1 MLLHAAPRRG
11 VTQPLLPTGGNV
23 TLAIVDP
30 ETLLQPS
37 DAGPG
42 RLATDDDTAPT
53 MTVAVAQTASN
64 ESTTPEQMA
73 VHMIGYI
80 QRAKQRGARVVVFP
94 EMAVVGYW
102 PETIN
107 CSRCSERLP
116 RVESTLAAAAKAN
129 DVYIIFVRSFNP
141 LPSNHRRMSETGRSA
156 ARAFLTSSTARIIT
170 TPVSSLDRPARRST
184 ARPSSTSPG
193 RSMACQATGSTRSR
207 STA

>member
-1 MLLHAAPRRG
+1 M
-11 VTQPLLPTGGNV
+11 
-23 TLAIVDP
+23 TLAVVDP

-80 QRAKQRGARVVVFP
+80 HRAKQRGARVVVFP

-129 DVYIIFVRSFNP
+129 DVYIIFVRSFN
-141 LPSNHRRMSETGRSA
+141 
-156 ARAFLTSSTARIIT
+156 
-170 TPVSSLDRPARRST
+170 
-184 ARPSSTSPG
+184 
-193 RSMACQATGSTRSR
+193 
-207 STA
+207 

>member
-1 MLLHAAPRRG
+1 MVVAFVGPAGGNLLAWLFGDILA
-11 VTQPLLPTGGNV
+11 VTTGDLAWIYGIGAVALAVLVATWRPLLAITV
-23 TLAIVDP
+23 HADLAAVEGAPVRRVNLVFMLVMALVVAAAMKVAGI
-30 ETLLQPS
+30 LL
-37 DAGPG
+37 
-42 RLATDDDTAPT
+42 
-53 MTVAVAQTASN
+53 VAALLVIPAAAARQFAR
-64 ESTTPEQMA
+64 TPEQMA

-141 LPSNHRRMSETGRSA
+141 LPSANHRH
-156 ARAFLTSSTARIIT
+156 
-170 TPVSSLDRPARRST
+170 V
-184 ARPSSTSPG
+184 
-193 RSMACQATGSTRSR
+193 
-207 STA
+207 